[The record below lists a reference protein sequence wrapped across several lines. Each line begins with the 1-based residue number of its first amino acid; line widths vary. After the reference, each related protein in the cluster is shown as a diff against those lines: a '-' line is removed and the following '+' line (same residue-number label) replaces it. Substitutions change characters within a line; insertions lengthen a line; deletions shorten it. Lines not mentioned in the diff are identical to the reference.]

1 MTPEAS
7 GVVPFQGCYMR
18 IANSFFMKYIFYTI
32 ALIILISSCNSGQPK
47 YDKIII
53 NGMIYDGNGAEPY
66 KADIGIKEDTIAFI
80 GDLSGES
87 AAVII
92 DAKGMAVAP
101 GFINMLS
108 WATESLIEDGNSQS
122 ELRQGVTLEVM
133 GEGES
138 MGPLNPRMKEQMRN
152 GQVNIKYK
160 VDWNTL
166 GEYLTWL
173 EKKGISCN
181 VASFVGATTVRDY
194 VIGEDD
200 RDPTPAEMDSMK
212 LLVRQAMEEGA
223 MGVGSSLIYPP
234 AFFAKTNELI
244 GLCKEASR
252 YNGMYISHI
261 RNEGNKLFEAVD
273 ELITIAREA
282 HLPAEIYHLKAAGKD
297 NWWKI
302 DSLVKIIN
310 KARNEGL
317 NITTD
322 MYTYPASATGLT
334 AAFPPSLQD
343 GGFDSLWHRLQRPGI
358 REQMKKAMNTN
369 AQDWENTYYGAGGAK
384 GVLLLA
390 FKQDSLR
397 KYIGKTLEEV
407 AQIRGTTAEE
417 TAMNLI
423 VQDST
428 RIGVSYFSM
437 DSNNIKKEVAWPWM
451 SFCSDESSQAPEGVF
466 LKSNPHP
473 RAYGSFIRVLG
484 KFSRDEKV
492 ISLAQAVH
500 QLSKLP
506 ATNLKLQKRGEL
518 KAGNYADIVIFD
530 PAAVQDHAT
539 FAKPHQYATGVI
551 HVFVN
556 GEQVL
561 KDGEHTGAKP
571 GRFVKGP
578 GYKN

>member
-1 MTPEAS
+1 
-7 GVVPFQGCYMR
+7 MR
-18 IANSFFMKYIFYTI
+18 VILFLFCLAIFF
-32 ALIILISSCNSGQPK
+32 SCKQNAK
-47 YDKIII
+47 YDVIIR
-53 NGMIYDGNGAEPY
+53 NGMIYDGNGGEPY
-66 KADIGIKEDTIAFI
+66 KADIAINADTIAFI
-80 GDLSGES
+80 GDLKNES
-87 AAVII
+87 AKNEM

-108 WATESLIEDGNSQS
+108 WSNESLIQDDRSQS

-138 MGPLNPRMKEQMRN
+138 MGPLNTKMKEQMLK
-152 GQVNIKYK
+152 GETDIKYN
-160 VDWNTL
+160 VEWNTL
-166 GEYLTWL
+166 GEYLNWL

-181 VASFVGATTVRDY
+181 VASFVGATTVRTY
-194 VIGEDD
+194 VIGEDNK
-200 RDPTPAEMDSMK
+200 DPTPAQMDSMK
-212 LLVRQAMEEGA
+212 LLVKQAMEEGA

-234 AFFAKTNELI
+234 AFFAKTNELTE
-244 GLCKEASR
+244 LCKEASK
-252 YNGMYISHI
+252 YGGMYISHM
-261 RNEGNKLFEAVD
+261 RNEGNKLFEALN
-273 ELITIAREA
+273 ELITISKEA
-282 HLPAEIYHLKAAGKD
+282 NIPAEIYHLKAAGKD

-302 DSLVKIIN
+302 DSLFKIVE
-310 KARNEGL
+310 KARAEGL
-317 NITTD
+317 KITAD
-322 MYTYPASATGLT
+322 MYTYHASATGLT

-343 GGFDSLWHRLQRPGI
+343 GGFDSLWHRLQRHDV
-358 REQMKKAMNTN
+358 REKMKKLMNTN

-390 FKQDSLR
+390 FRTDSLR
-397 KYIGKTLEEV
+397 KYTGKTLEEV
-407 AQIRGTTAEE
+407 AQIRKSTPEE

-423 VQDST
+423 VEDST

-437 DSNNIKKEVAWPWM
+437 DSSNIKKEVAFPWL

-466 LKSNPHP
+466 LKTNPHP

-484 KFSRDEKV
+484 KFARDEKV
-492 ISLAQAVH
+492 ITLQDAVRK
-500 QLSKLP
+500 LSKLP

-518 KAGNYADIVIFD
+518 KVGNYADVVIFD
-530 PAAVQDHAT
+530 PAIVQDHAT

-556 GEQVL
+556 GIQVL

-578 GYKN
+578 GWKESR